1 MDVQIVADAI
11 PHIVWTVAPDG
22 ATIYLNRQG
31 CGYAGCAREPN
42 DGWGWVALLHPDD
55 AEPARLA
62 WEHAA
67 RTEDPFTAEFRIRRF
82 DGVFRWHRVGALPLR
97 DANGDL
103 ITWIVTATDI
113 EEQRHLEL
121 SLRASEQ
128 KAIETLAVL
137 QQIESAAPWGF
148 CFVDRDFRILRINE
162 SLARVGGV
170 SIEEHLGRTVADLVP
185 ALWAQLENAY
195 QQALSGTAVV
205 NLEVTGPSAEQ
216 PGQTLHWLTS
226 NYPVRVDGE
235 IIGVSNLIVDIT
247 ERKEIE
253 EFRAAVMDNMA
264 EGLITVD
271 GDGCVKYMNHAAAK
285 LLGWTEDELRGK
297 PMHAAIHFQR
307 ADGTL
312 CPDEDCPIVKV
323 RSEGLNVRVA
333 DETFTRKDGTTFPVA
348 YSSAPVHVGGGP
360 RGAVVVFRDVTDEL
374 GDTAQ
379 AMLELTKLSWVG
391 RIRDAL
397 DDGRFVLYSQP
408 IIPLGDGDP
417 SEELLL
423 RMVGPS
429 GNVILPGSFLPVAEK
444 YGLIGEIDRWVVT
457 EAVGLAATGRR
468 VEVNLSAA
476 SVNTLDMLP
485 FIERKLY
492 ETGADPANIWFEIT
506 ETALM
511 HDIDAGASFIRR
523 LVNLGCRFAL
533 DDFGTGFGSLMYL
546 KRLPV
551 DYLKIDI
558 EFVKDLTTNPANLHL
573 VKAVVALAHGFGA
586 QTIAEGVED
595 EETLALL
602 RIEQVDFAQG
612 FHIGRPTPLPPVG
625 NRHARSVPT

>member
-1 MDVQIVADAI
+1 MA
-11 PHIVWTVAPDG
+11 APYG
-22 ATIYLNRQG
+22 ATTYFNRQG
-31 CGYAGCAREPN
+31 CEYTGCPREAN
-42 DGWGWVALLHPDD
+42 DSWGWMALLHPND
-55 AEPARLA
+55 AEPARPA
-62 WEHAA
+62 WEHVV
-67 RTEDPFTAEFRIRRF
+67 RTEDPFTIEFRIRRF
-82 DGVFRWHRVGALPLR
+82 DGAFRWNCVRALATARCQWGTHDLDRYRQRHRRPAATGTVAMGLGTESDRNPRHPSTDRVGC
-97 DANGDL
+97 
-103 ITWIVTATDI
+103 
-113 EEQRHLEL
+113 
-121 SLRASEQ
+121 SLGGSVSSTGTFVSSTSTRASLGW
-128 KAIETLAVL
+128 AASRSTSI
-137 QQIESAAPWGF
+137 SGAPWLNWRPPCGAEF
-148 CFVDRDFRILRINE
+148 
-162 SLARVGGV
+162 
-170 SIEEHLGRTVADLVP
+170 
-185 ALWAQLENAY
+185 ENAY
-195 QQALSGTAVV
+195 QRALSGTAVI

-247 ERKEIE
+247 ERKEDE
-253 EFRAAVMDNMA
+253 DFRAAVMDNMA

-271 GDGCVKYMNHAAAK
+271 GDGCVKYMNHAATN
-285 LLGWTEDELRGK
+285 LIGWSEDELRGK
-297 PMHAAIHFQR
+297 PMHGAVHFQQ

-312 CPDEDCPIVKV
+312 CPDEDCPMLKV
-323 RSEGLNVRVA
+323 GSEGVDVRVA

-348 YSSAPVHVGGGP
+348 YSSRRPCAGGAI

-374 GDTAQ
+374 GETAQ

-397 DDGRFVLYSQP
+397 DDGRFVLYSQA
-408 IIPLGDGDP
+408 IVPLGDRKP

-423 RMVGPS
+423 RMIGPS

-444 YGLIGEIDRWVVT
+444 YGLIGEIDRWVIT

-476 SVNTLDMLP
+476 SVNTPDMLT
-485 FIERKLY
+485 FIERKIH
-492 ETGADPANIWFEIT
+492 EAGADPRNIVFEIT

-511 HDIDAGASFIRR
+511 HDIDAGASFVRR
-523 LVNLGCRFAL
+523 LVDLGCRFAL
-533 DDFGTGFGSLMYL
+533 DDFGTGFGSFTYL
-546 KRLPV
+546 KRLHV

-558 EFVKDLTTNPANLHL
+558 DFVRDLTTNSANLHL

-595 EETLALL
+595 EETLTLL

-612 FHIGRPTPLPPVG
+612 FHVGRPAPL
-625 NRHARSVPT
+625 VPIRDRPEWSSPR